1 MGLPIRVAHYPPYCS
16 KYNPIEHRLFP
27 HITRACQGVIFH
39 TLDIVKRFI
48 RRTTTRTGLR
58 VTLKVLDKLYE
69 LKRKA
74 TDHFMETY
82 PVHFDDYLPD
92 WNYIINPENY

>member
-1 MGLPIRVAHYPPYCS
+1 ME
-16 KYNPIEHRLFP
+16 NRLSP
-27 HITRACQGVIFH
+27 N
-39 TLDIVKRFI
+39 
-48 RRTTTRTGLR
+48 TTTRTGLR

-74 TDHFMETY
+74 TDRFMEIY

-92 WNYIINPENY
+92 WNYVIKPGNY